1 MNETVLLIDDSKF
14 LRRANELAVSRSG
27 YRVLVAADGDE
38 GLRLAREKI
47 PDVIV
52 LDMMLPKLSGEQL
65 IQRLKADPN
74 TMQIPIIVLSSLPQS
89 NEAKLKIAGAAAYL
103 EKSKLGIEAGSTILI
118 RAIESALRERSQNA
132 REPAVTASDRGVIR

>member
-14 LRRANELAVSRSG
+14 LRRINEMAVSRSG
-27 YRVLVAADGDE
+27 YGVLVAADGDE

-65 IQRLKADPN
+65 IQTLKADPN

-89 NEAKLKIAGAAAYL
+89 NETKLKEAGAAAYL
-103 EKSKLGIEAGSTILI
+103 EKSKLVIESGSTILVQ
-118 RAIESALRERSQNA
+118 AIASVLRQRSQHS
-132 REPAVTASDRGVIR
+132 RESPAPDRGVIR